1 MDKPREVALKI
12 LYRIDQEK
20 AYSNLALDEEI
31 NKNKDKLTPRDVG
44 FISEIVYGVTTW
56 RLTLD
61 EIIQKYSKMKLKK
74 ISPWILNILRMG
86 IYQKIFLTR
95 VPDSAAVNESVQLA
109 KRYGHKAS
117 ANFVNAVLRKV
128 KQEDYKDLFEISDPL
143 ERISKTMSI
152 PVWIVK
158 ELLKD
163 RTIEQVEKVCNNL
176 NKRPN
181 LTIRINRLKTTKQEL
196 EEELE
201 KRDILYQETELPD
214 FLILK
219 NAKNIENI
227 DLFKNG
233 FFTVQD
239 MSAGLAAL
247 VLEPK
252 KGEKVL
258 DACSAPGGKTTYLA
272 EIMENEGEILAL
284 ELHLKRAKLVEE
296 NSKRLGVNIIRVE
309 EQDATCYQEKWKEKF
324 DKILLDVPC
333 MGIGVIKRKPDIK
346 WQRTPEDICTITEI
360 QEKILNV
367 CAKYLKNGGELVYST
382 CSILKEENEEQ
393 ILKFVK
399 KNEEFEIE
407 KIELNGKKNSFQI
420 FQKYVNNGG
429 MLQIEPGIEND
440 GFFIAKLIK
449 K

>member
-296 NSKRLGVNIIRVE
+296 NSKRLGVTIIRVE

-420 FQKYVNNGG
+420 FQKYVNNSG

-440 GFFIAKLIK
+440 GFFIVKLIK

>member
-12 LYRIDQEK
+12 LYRIDKEK
-20 AYSNLALDEEI
+20 AYSNLVLDEEI
-31 NKNKDKLTPRDVG
+31 NKNKEELTSRDVG

-61 EIIQKYSKMKLKK
+61 EIIKKYSKMKLKK
-74 ISPWILNILRMG
+74 ISPWIINILRMG

-95 VPDSAAVNESVQLA
+95 VPDSAAVNESVKLA

-128 KQEDYKDLFEISDPL
+128 KQEDYKELFEISDPL
-143 ERISKTMSI
+143 ERISKTTSM

-163 RTIEQVEKVCNNL
+163 RTIEQVEDVCNNL

-196 EEELE
+196 EEGLQ
-201 KRDILYQETELPD
+201 KREILYQDTELPD

-219 NAKNIENI
+219 NVKNIENM

-239 MSAGLAAL
+239 ISAGLAAL
-247 VLEPK
+247 ALKPK
-252 KGEKVL
+252 KGEMVL

-272 EIMENEGEILAL
+272 EIMENEGQILAL
-284 ELHLKRAKLVEE
+284 ELHLSRAKLVEE
-296 NSKRLGVNIIRVE
+296 NAKRLGISIIRVE
-309 EQDATCYQEKWKEKF
+309 EQDATCYKEKWNEKF

-333 MGIGVIKRKPDIK
+333 LGIGVIKRKPDIK

-360 QEKILNV
+360 QEQILNV
-367 CAKYLKNGGELVYST
+367 CAKYLKKGGELVYST

-393 ILKFVK
+393 IFKFIQ
-399 KNEEFEIE
+399 KNKEFVIK
-407 KIELNGKKNSFQI
+407 KIELYDKQNDLKI
-420 FQKYVNNGG
+420 FQKYMNNNG
-429 MLQIEPGIEND
+429 MLQIEPEIQND
-440 GFFIAKLIK
+440 GFFIAKLLK

>member
-12 LYRIDQEK
+12 LNRIDQEK

-420 FQKYVNNGG
+420 FQKYVNNSG

-440 GFFIAKLIK
+440 GFFIVKLIK

>member
-296 NSKRLGVNIIRVE
+296 NSKRLGGNIIRVE

-420 FQKYVNNGG
+420 FQKYVNNSG

-440 GFFIAKLIK
+440 GFFIVKLIK